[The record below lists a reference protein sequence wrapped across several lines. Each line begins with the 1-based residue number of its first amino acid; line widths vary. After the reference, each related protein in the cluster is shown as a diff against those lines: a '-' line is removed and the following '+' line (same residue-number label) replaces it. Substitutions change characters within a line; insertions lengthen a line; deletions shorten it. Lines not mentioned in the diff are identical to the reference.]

1 MAKIKTMLIESPVSS
16 NEANLAFSR
25 LHEGDREHED
35 IKTLAQF
42 MRQQGFNPSNFRS
55 VLHLINCYCSMFE

>member
-1 MAKIKTMLIESPVSS
+1 
-16 NEANLAFSR
+16 
-25 LHEGDREHED
+25 
-35 IKTLAQF
+35 